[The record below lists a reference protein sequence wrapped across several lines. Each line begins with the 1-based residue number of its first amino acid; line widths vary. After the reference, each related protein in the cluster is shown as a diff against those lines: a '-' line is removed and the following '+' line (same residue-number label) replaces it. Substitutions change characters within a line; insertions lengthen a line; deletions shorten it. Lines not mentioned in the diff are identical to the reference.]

1 MRDRTARRGNRMTP
15 ARNIPPGAIIREE
28 IAARGWM
35 QEDLA
40 RIMDRPAQVIS
51 EIISGK
57 KQITPETALGLAAAF
72 GSSAE
77 MWLNMEV
84 AYRLRLAEERGV
96 DEAVQRRSR
105 IFSLVPIKELV
116 RRGWIDE
123 AENVDE
129 LENRIRDFLGVSSL
143 DELPP
148 SSIAARRT
156 VTREPDPRAVLAWVR
171 RVEQLASAQ
180 SVAAFDRNQL
190 EKGVGELLR
199 LTAREDGPARV
210 AGVLENLGLHFVLVP
225 HFPKTYFDGAVIP
238 AEGNPV
244 LALSLRH
251 DRLDSFW
258 FTLLHEMAH
267 LILGHEGGRLEDLD
281 GDAGGDA
288 EEREADELAAK
299 WLVSEGSL
307 AGFVRRVKP
316 YFSRQAIWGFS
327 RSIDRHPAI
336 VLGRLQ
342 HDGHVSQAHLRSAI
356 PGVRR
361 MLEPWIDVPE
371 PAYSPTEKSPAL
383 AVRER
388 GTPYDLAGAVLEW
401 LSVNIGWH
409 APSEIKDAL
418 NLDRATWA
426 RTIRMLV
433 NDGRVE
439 RVGRKRGTKYRVP
452 LDGIAPE
459 ETGSAI

>member
-1 MRDRTARRGNRMTP
+1 MRNNAARRGNRLTP
-15 ARNIPPGAIIREE
+15 ARNVPPGAIIREE

-72 GSSAE
+72 GTSAE
-77 MWLNMEV
+77 MWLKMEV
-84 AYRLRLAEERGV
+84 TYRLRLAQERGV

-116 RRGWIDE
+116 RRGWIEE
-123 AENVDE
+123 AADVDE
-129 LENRIRDFLGVSSL
+129 LENRVRDFLGVASL

-148 SSIAARRT
+148 VNIAARRT
-156 VTREPDPRAVLAWVR
+156 VTREADPRAVLAWTR
-171 RVEQLASAQ
+171 RVEQLASARK
-180 SVAAFDRNQL
+180 VAAYDRNRL
-190 EKGVGELLR
+190 EEGVGELLR
-199 LTAREDGPARV
+199 LVAREDGPARV
-210 AGVLENLGLHFVLVP
+210 ADVLGNLGLHFILVP
-225 HFPKTYFDGAVIP
+225 HLPKTYFDGAVIP
-238 AEGNPV
+238 ADGNPV
-244 LALSLRH
+244 LALTLRH

-267 LILGHEGGRLEDLD
+267 LVLGHEGGRLEDLD

-288 EEREADELAAK
+288 EEREADELAAE
-299 WLVSEGSL
+299 WLVSEGL
-307 AGFVRRVKP
+307 LGEFVRRVKP
-316 YFSRQAIWGFS
+316 YFSRQAIWSFS

-342 HDGHVSQAHLRSAI
+342 HDGHVSQAYLRSAV

-361 MLEPWIDVPE
+361 LLDPWIDI
-371 PAYSPTEKSPAL
+371 PAPTYPPTEALPAV

-388 GTPYDLAGAVLEW
+388 GTPYDPVTAVLEW
-401 LSVNIGWH
+401 MRANPGWH
-409 APSEIKDAL
+409 SPAEIKDAL

-426 RTIRMLV
+426 RTIRVLMS
-433 NDGRVE
+433 DGRME
-439 RVGRKRGTKYRVP
+439 RVGEKRGTKYCASEKGRR
-452 LDGIAPE
+452 
-459 ETGSAI
+459 